1 MSRYDDIHVVAG
13 AVLRRYQA
21 RRKQVLELNARLM
34 RFDDWLPAHGVPRVE
49 PFVDAWDFVAFHSFQ
64 PGFAPFSA
72 DDLLHLGEL
81 EAGLDAGAS
90 PGRAALERRLEAAGW
105 LAGGPPDLA
114 DLDRLI
120 VRALVDFAALQN
132 PWELR
137 RFLAIVAERAP
148 RAVVEI
154 GTAAGGLFF
163 ALAAL
168 AAPDAALV
176 SVDLP
181 PSAYVEGA
189 PDLVYDLLP
198 SLARRGQEVH
208 LVRGSSL
215 AVDTRAEVE
224 LVLGGRPVDLLV
236 IDGDHAYGA
245 ARSDFD
251 MYAPLVRPGGLIA
264 LHDAAIDSASG
275 GGGFD
280 VHVLWRELAARHRGE
295 LLVDPGGLVG
305 LRALARAPA
314 GDRRPMACGWG
325 LLYI

>member
-1 MSRYDDIHVVAG
+1 LAHRGERRRFVAVVAEG
-13 AVLRRYQA
+13 
-21 RRKQVLELNARLM
+21 
-34 RFDDWLPAHGVPRVE
+34 
-49 PFVDAWDFVAFHSFQ
+49 
-64 PGFAPFSA
+64 
-72 DDLLHLGEL
+72 
-81 EAGLDAGAS
+81 
-90 PGRAALERRLEAAGW
+90 
-105 LAGGPPDLA
+105 
-114 DLDRLI
+114 
-120 VRALVDFAALQN
+120 
-132 PWELR
+132 
-137 RFLAIVAERAP
+137 AP
-148 RAVVEI
+148 RAAVEI
-154 GTAAGGLFF
+154 GPAAGGLFF

-251 MYAPLVRPGGLIA
+251 MYAPLVRPAGSIGPP
-264 LHDAAIDSASG
+264 AAPSEWAWG
-275 GGGFD
+275 GGGFA
-280 VHVLWRELAARHRGE
+280 VPVLWREWAARPRGE
-295 LLVDPGGLVG
+295 LVVDPGGLVG
-305 LRALARAPA
+305 WRALARAPA